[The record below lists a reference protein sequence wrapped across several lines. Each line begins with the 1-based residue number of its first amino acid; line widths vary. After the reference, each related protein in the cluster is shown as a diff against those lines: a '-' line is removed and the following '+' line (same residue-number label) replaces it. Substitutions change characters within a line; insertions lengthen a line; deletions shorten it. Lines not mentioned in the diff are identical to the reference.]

1 MLPWKLRKRQILP
14 VNQNL
19 SSVYFSLAKF
29 QLVSC
34 NLPLAM
40 TWQMTYNSQTAK
52 TVFSHLNR
60 RLSAS
65 AIRLSK
71 WTKFLQFDNNRKGGE
86 KTKSFITENNSIHR
100 LNVSG
105 STGPGG
111 TCPPCSPPPPPA
123 SYGSGKI
130 DVSTHEYFTPVN
142 KIIEAMYWR
151 SRVNVKVKVN
161 WKASLLFY
169 LGT

>member
-1 MLPWKLRKRQILP
+1 METTKTSYFTCQSKSFISIFFTCQVSACELQP
-14 VNQNL
+14 
-19 SSVYFSLAKF
+19 SSCHDLA
-29 QLVSC
+29 
-34 NLPLAM
+34 NDI
-40 TWQMTYNSQTAK
+40 YSQTAK
-52 TVFSHLNR
+52 SVFSHLNR

-161 WKASLLFY
+161 WKA
-169 LGT
+169 